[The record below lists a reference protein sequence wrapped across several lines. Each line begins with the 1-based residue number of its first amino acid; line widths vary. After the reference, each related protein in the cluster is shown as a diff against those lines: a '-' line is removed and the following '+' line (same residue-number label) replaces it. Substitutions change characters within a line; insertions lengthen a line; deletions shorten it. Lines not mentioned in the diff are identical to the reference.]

1 MLTEA
6 KELFKSFFVSIT
18 KLLIGDTGIGIA
30 VEFSES
36 MAPSGNKQSVHTLG
50 SLRSIVGG
58 T

>member
-6 KELFKSFFVSIT
+6 KELFKSVFVSIT

-36 MAPSGNKQSVHTLG
+36 TSGKKQS
-50 SLRSIVGG
+50 
-58 T
+58 

>member
-6 KELFKSFFVSIT
+6 KELFKSVFVSIT

-36 MAPSGNKQSVHTLG
+36 MAPSGNKQSCKTINNLHL
-50 SLRSIVGG
+50 VGRK
-58 T
+58 